1 MPQSS
6 GNERGMAVPIHTIQ
20 NVVLLALSLALLI
33 LASPSATASK
43 LSWLLRH
50 ADDAAPGR
58 TGKVISSFDEVG
70 THLKAL
76 PGPRRDRAIA
86 VDATNEG
93 HWRLRN
99 AAGETFTAATPE
111 ELKRGLQVL
120 APIRSG
126 DVTGHVLILT
136 ADALFKQ
143 SKELKVLSKDAEL
156 NALIDNHVYGL
167 VQRTVD
173 GQERYYLDAGSGVHV
188 PITTREQVFEAL
200 WHLARPVDLAE
211 IRVLALEPGATT
223 ILKRSPATAPGA
235 GRLSVEAV
243 DPERL
248 SHMLSAVVRGT
259 VVVTG
264 RIAGSQLQYRPSS
277 GSERTLALDDL
288 RKAAAANDVNLV
300 VVETASARQP
310 GTRNWFW
317 QRVDLARPAAAST
330 TPTLKELVRRLT
342 AGVDIEV
349 QTGATQP
356 LRTSLSFSGLARGT
370 GRGWTAPVGEAWRNV
385 APEVTGTLVANGLQ
399 LDLRSRVHQ
408 KELDQRLIPG
418 ISSELQYA
426 YIALFLCGII
436 GSTIAA
442 GWWQRIWPL
451 EQRTDYPRRAGYWA
465 ARTVRG
471 TIFLLFFMPLVALIS
486 APIAAV
492 LSVWRMIQKFFAIL
506 TYPFR
511 SRHAV

>member
-1 MPQSS
+1 
-6 GNERGMAVPIHTIQ
+6 MAVSIHTIR
-20 NVVLLALSLALLI
+20 NLLLLALSLVLLTFAP
-33 LASPSATASK
+33 LPAAASK

-50 ADDAAPGR
+50 ADDAAPR
-58 TGKVISSFDEVG
+58 RAGKAISSFDEVG
-70 THLKAL
+70 AHLKTL

-120 APIRSG
+120 APIRPG

-167 VQRTVD
+167 AQRVVD
-173 GQERYYLDAGSGVHV
+173 GQERYYLDAGGGVHV

-200 WHLARPVDLAE
+200 WHLARPVDLTE

-223 ILKRSPATAPGA
+223 ILKRSPATAPA
-235 GRLSVEAV
+235 QGRLSIEAV

-248 SHMLSAVVRGT
+248 PHMLNALVRGT
-259 VVVTG
+259 VVISG
-264 RIAGSQLQYRPSS
+264 RIAGPMLHYRPSS
-277 GSERTLALDDL
+277 GPERTLPLDDL
-288 RKAAAANDVNLV
+288 RKAAAANDINLV
-300 VVETASARQP
+300 IVETASARQP

-317 QRVDLARPAAAST
+317 QRIDLARPAAASAK
-330 TPTLKELVRRLT
+330 PTLKELVRRLT
-342 AGVDIEV
+342 GGVDVEV
-349 QTGATQP
+349 QTGGIQP
-356 LRTSLSFSGLARGT
+356 LRTGLMFSGLARGT

-408 KELDQRLIPG
+408 KELDQRIIPG
-418 ISSELQYA
+418 ISSGLQYA
-426 YIALFLCGII
+426 YIALFIFGAV
-436 GSTIAA
+436 GSTVSS

-451 EQRTDYPRRAGYWA
+451 EQRGDYPRRAGYWA

-471 TIFLLFFMPLVALIS
+471 TIFLLLFMPLVSVVS

-492 LSVWRMIQKFFAIL
+492 LSVWHMIQKLFAIL

-511 SRHAV
+511 SRRAA